1 MNLLCIY
8 KDQFGFNI
16 FLKNT
21 EFVIDGKIPNT
32 NGNFRKRSEETQ
44 TVSDFFYQFR
54 FRIFVNRF
62 HFHLALNFGNI
73 SKTIFGIR
81 K

>member
-21 EFVIDGKIPNT
+21 EFVIDGITVKYRIQT
-32 NGNFRKRSEETQ
+32 VIFGNGRKRPKPFPIFSTNFVFVFSL
-44 TVSDFFYQFR
+44 TVS
-54 FRIFVNRF
+54 IF
-62 HFHLALNFGNI
+62 I
-73 SKTIFGIR
+73 
-81 K
+81 